1 MLRFIDLT
9 EEYWTH
15 PDEAAPICAF
25 LSTNDDKF
33 LHNGYGEQTFDDEAE
48 IIEHE
53 QGERM
58 LGLVPE
64 GFFDTSYATQMP
76 PQEEW

>member
-33 LHNGYGEQTFDDEAE
+33 LRTAEGCHTFDDEFD
-48 IIEHE
+48 IDGHE
-53 QGERM
+53 QADRM
-58 LGLVPE
+58 HRLVPE
-64 GFFDTSYATQMP
+64 GFFAGGVVT
-76 PQEEW
+76 